1 MERLP
6 PFFLNKSVVGPTA
19 LRLFLLFYQSAK
31 SYPNRR
37 SHRFT
42 RESLSDITK
51 CSYGNIAEALKELI
65 LLKIIILDVF
75 DLTKTH
81 FIVCDPKDYNW
92 EEIRKRLSLNF
103 EGVPKSA
110 EDFSGNQDSD

>member
-65 LLKIIILDVF
+65 LLKIIVLDVF

-103 EGVPKSA
+103 ERVPKSA